1 MWSFKMSNRIILKV
15 SKTIIKTIDLD
26 LDEWYSYSELN
37 KKEQHNQIQELL
49 NNYEDVFE
57 EQCDMHRDVIDWDLL
72 EWELD

>member
-1 MWSFKMSNRIILKV
+1 MGNRIVLKV
-15 SKTIIKTIDLD
+15 SKTIIKTIDID
-26 LDEWYSYSELN
+26 LDEWYSYSEMN

-57 EQCDMHRDVIDWDLL
+57 EQCDMNRDVIDWDLL